1 MKVLVTG
8 ATGFIGRHLTSR
20 LLDLGHQV
28 RILTRNPSR
37 VPSHWLPQVEIVTG
51 DLLDAEAVGAATRGV
66 STVYHLAGVV
76 KDERLLT
83 SVNVEGLE
91 IVLAASAKAGVRTF
105 CYLSSVGVYG
115 VPRPGPVTEESPC
128 NPQTKYQKTKLEGE
142 HLVRGFSDAGRFQ
155 TIVVRPTIVYGEG
168 HNQSGVF
175 FSQWLAA
182 IRGSR
187 FRFLGNK
194 AVANFVYVG
203 DLVEAC
209 LFLVKHASRPHEV
222 CIVSDPVP
230 MSELVGLAADAF
242 QVVRPRS
249 TVPVW
254 LAYVVAGISRIMSRV
269 LSTPVPLSIAGVR
282 ALSAQY
288 VFVPERLRE
297 GYHFSFPFG
306 FHRGLERTVEWYQ
319 CHYIA
324 ERKPADQFKSE
335 HAPVVSDRASASSQD
350 SFLPIELEPHRLAKT
365 TFVNLM
371 GRSVAAIV
379 PAVIAFLLGATHV
392 TDSLFWVVSVVMF
405 FGGASFVGIELLSVP
420 LIQEIRVLGS
430 RVVCNFVGGLSATM
444 IPWGLAATAT
454 FGAISSLLVLWMSV
468 AYSSVEGYTIGYL
481 IEIIPIIFIMM
492 LGGLWSG
499 FLSGHGDFMAPGW
512 AHAVRWVVVILATV
526 LLTQAEALPLL
537 GFVFLAG
544 ELARTSYLWSR
555 LKREGLWGGWGSVR
569 RSFPSVQT
577 PVAIFGFE
585 VLAMLAINSNV
596 IVDKAMGSFLGPGKL
611 SLFEYAFTLYL
622 VPTTILSSGLL
633 PVFFSEWS
641 RVFYADGGRAQLR
654 SLVRQAFWKSIVWS
668 IPFSVGI
675 GLTAWLLASH
685 PFEVGKLPM
694 IDVAETFWVI
704 GGLALGIPGALG
716 GLVVM
721 RGLLVIKAVKP
732 FLAVAICKCVV
743 NAGLNYVL
751 MVPLGLIGIALS
763 TALTETVTAASL
775 YLLFKYRMR
784 HLAQEQ
790 LVPAE
795 ESSAVVLSA

>member
-37 VPSHWLPQVEIVTG
+37 VPSHWLPHVEILVG
-51 DLLDAEAVGAATRGV
+51 DLLDAGVVDDATRGV

-83 SVNVEGLE
+83 AVNVEGLE
-91 IVLAASAKAGVRTF
+91 IVLAASAKAGVLTF

-115 VPRPGPVTEESPC
+115 TPRPGPVTEETPC
-128 NPQTKYQKTKLEGE
+128 DPLTEYQKTKCAGE
-142 HLVRGFSDAGRFQ
+142 QLVREFSDAGKFQ
-155 TIVVRPTIVYGEG
+155 TIVVRPSIVYGDG
-168 HNQSGVF
+168 NNQSSSF
-175 FSQWLAA
+175 FTQWLTA
-182 IRGSR
+182 IRGGR
-187 FRFLGNK
+187 FRFLGDK
-194 AVANFVYVG
+194 GVANFVYVG

-209 LFLVKHASRPHEV
+209 LFLVEHASRPHEV

-230 MSELVGLAADAF
+230 MSELVGLAADAL
-242 QVVRPRS
+242 QVLRPRS

-254 LAYVVAGISRIMSRV
+254 LAYAVAGISQIMNRV
-269 LSTPVPLSIAGVR
+269 LNTSVPLTIAGVR

-324 ERKPADQFKSE
+324 ERRSADQFKAE
-335 HAPVVSDRASASSQD
+335 HISVVSDRASASSQD
-350 SFLPIELEPHRLAKT
+350 SFFSIELESRRLART

-371 GRSVAAIV
+371 GRSGAAIV

-392 TDSLFWVVSVVMF
+392 TDSLFWVVSVVML
-405 FGGASFVGIELLSVP
+405 FGGASSVGIELLSVP
-420 LIQEIRVLGS
+420 LIQEARVLGS
-430 RVVCNFVGGLSATM
+430 RAVCNLVGGLSTTM
-444 IPWGLAATAT
+444 VPWGLAATAT
-454 FGAISSLLVLWMSV
+454 FGAISALLVLWMPV
-468 AYSSVEGYTIGYL
+468 AHPSVEGHTIGYL

-512 AHAVRWVVVILATV
+512 AHAIRWMVVIVATLQLAQFAV
-526 LLTQAEALPLL
+526 LPLL
-537 GFVFLAG
+537 GFAFLAG
-544 ELARTSYLWSR
+544 EFARTSYLWSKLNR
-555 LKREGLWGGWGSVR
+555 KGLWGGWGTVF
-569 RSFPSVQT
+569 RSFPSAQT
-577 PVAIFGFE
+577 PVALFGFQ

-641 RVFYADGGRAQLR
+641 RVFYRDGGGAQLW
-654 SLVRQAFWKSIVWS
+654 SLVRQAFWKGIAWS
-668 IPFSVGI
+668 LPFSVGI

-685 PFEVGKLPM
+685 PFELGKLPM
-694 IDVAETFWVI
+694 TDVAETLWVI

-716 GLVVM
+716 GLVAM
-721 RGLLVIKAVKP
+721 RGLLVIKAVKT
-732 FLAVAICKCVV
+732 FLAVAISKCAV
-743 NAGLNYVL
+743 NAGLNCVL
-751 MVPLGLIGIALS
+751 MVPFGLVGIALS

-784 HLAQEQ
+784 HLVQEQ
-790 LVPAE
+790 LAPAE
-795 ESSAVVLSA
+795 ESSAAVLSV

>member
-8 ATGFIGRHLTSR
+8 ATGFIGQHLTRR

-28 RILTRNPSR
+28 RILTRDPSR
-37 VPSHWLPQVEIVTG
+37 VPSHWLPHVEIFVG
-51 DLLDAEAVGAATRGV
+51 DLLNEGVVCAATKGV
-66 STVYHLAGVV
+66 DTVYHLAGVV

-83 SVNVEGLE
+83 AVNVEGLE
-91 IVLAASAKAGVRTF
+91 IALTASAKAGVRTF

-115 VPRPGPVTEESPC
+115 NSQSGPVTEETPC
-128 NPQTKYQKTKLEGE
+128 DPLTEYQKTKCAGE
-142 HLVRGFSDAGRFQ
+142 ELVRGFSAAGKFQ
-155 TIVVRPTIVYGEG
+155 TIVVRPSIVYGDG
-168 HNQSGVF
+168 NNQSSSF
-175 FSQWLAA
+175 FTQWLAA
-182 IRGSR
+182 IRGGR
-187 FRFLGNK
+187 FRFLGDK
-194 AVANFVYVG
+194 GVANFVYVG

-209 LFLVKHASRPHEV
+209 LFLVEHASRPHEV
-222 CIVSDPVP
+222 CIVSDPAP
-230 MSELVGLAADAF
+230 MSELVGLAADALK
-242 QVVRPRS
+242 VARPRS

-254 LAYVVAGISRIMSRV
+254 LAYGVAGISQIMNRV
-269 LSTPVPLSIAGVR
+269 LNTSVPLTIAGVR

-319 CHYIA
+319 YHHAA
-324 ERKPADQFKSE
+324 ERKPADQFKAE
-335 HAPVVSDRASASSQD
+335 HIPVVSGRASASSHD
-350 SFLPIELEPHRLAKT
+350 SFFPIELEPHRLART

-371 GRSVAAIV
+371 GRSGAAIV

-392 TDSLFWVVSVVMF
+392 TDSLFWVVSVVML
-405 FGGASFVGIELLSVP
+405 FGGASSVGIELLSVP
-420 LIQEIRVLGS
+420 LIQEMRVLGS
-430 RVVCNFVGGLSATM
+430 RAVCNLVGGLSATM
-444 IPWGLAATAT
+444 VPWGLAATAT
-454 FGAISSLLVLWMSV
+454 FGAISTLLVLWMPV
-468 AYSSVEGYTIGYL
+468 AYPSVEGYASGYL

-499 FLSGHGDFMAPGW
+499 FLSGYGDFMAPGW
-512 AHAVRWVVVILATV
+512 AHAVRWVVVIVATLLLAQV
-526 LLTQAEALPLL
+526 EAIPLL

-555 LKREGLWGGWGSVR
+555 LNREGLWGGWGSVLR
-569 RSFPSVQT
+569 PFPSVQT
-577 PVAIFGFE
+577 PVAIFGFQ

-641 RVFYADGGRAQLR
+641 RVFYTDGGGAQLR

-685 PFEVGKLPM
+685 PFELGKLPM

-732 FLAVAICKCVV
+732 FLAVAICKCAV

-784 HLAQEQ
+784 YLAQEQ

-795 ESSAVVLSA
+795 ESSAAVLSA